1 MTKNDDKRVPVL
13 RFKGF
18 NDDWAQRKLENLTN
32 RVKSYSISHDAE
44 VNQITGTKCIHYGDI
59 HTGKVTRIQNE
70 SILPNIHDNNF
81 VPLKNGDVIVAD
93 ASEDYKGIADACVI
107 DLPYQS
113 YKIVSG
119 LHTIAFR
126 PNKELKPDFLYT
138 YLHTSTFK
146 HYGYRMGTGLKVF
159 GISYKNL
166 ANMLIKLP
174 DTKEQDKIN
183 KVLSLITY
191 RIKLQQRKLQQLKLL
206 KKAMLRDLFA
216 DKAVP
221 KLRFRGF
228 KDYWVPKKL
237 GDIAKFINGRAYKQN
252 ELLDKGKYKVLRVG
266 NFYTND
272 SWYFSN
278 LELKPQYYINK
289 GDLVY
294 TWSATFGPHIWR
306 GEKVIYHYHIW
317 KINLSKSLNKK
328 FVFYLLKADK
338 AKLLSNTNGST
349 MIHITKRNMESKTV
363 LIPNT
368 IEQSQIRNSLDNV
381 SNLITFQQE
390 KIAEVKQI
398 KQFLLQNMFI

>member
-18 NDDWAQRKLENLTN
+18 NDDWAQRKLGDIANVDSSKRIHRSEYTKEGIPFFRGSEITDRKISNLIYISKKKYNEIKNQYGVPKPGDLLITAVGTIGNIWKVDNTSFYYKDGNLIHINPKCIDEDYLVYYFQFLKYKKIIDRVASGSNQKALTIIKVQNLKIKYPQKEGQSLIGVLLKKTENL
-32 RVKSYSISHDAE
+32 
-44 VNQITGTKCIHYGDI
+44 
-59 HTGKVTRIQNE
+59 
-70 SILPNIHDNNF
+70 
-81 VPLKNGDVIVAD
+81 
-93 ASEDYKGIADACVI
+93 IA
-107 DLPYQS
+107 
-113 YKIVSG
+113 
-119 LHTIAFR
+119 
-126 PNKELKPDFLYT
+126 
-138 YLHTSTFK
+138 
-146 HYGYRMGTGLKVF
+146 
-159 GISYKNL
+159 
-166 ANMLIKLP
+166 
-174 DTKEQDKIN
+174 
-183 KVLSLITY
+183 
-191 RIKLQQRKLQQLKLL
+191 LQQRKLQQLKLL
-206 KKAMLRDLFA
+206 KKAMLQDLFA

-237 GDIAKFINGRAYKQN
+237 GDIANFINGRAYKQN